1 MLSHKARSSSIGV
14 PVRCENMHFFFIYS
28 HNYEFLISLK
38 LGNSSFCNLLFAE
51 SLEPMFPVGSLY
63 TGSF

>member
-14 PVRCENMHFFFIYS
+14 PVRCENMHFFLHS
-28 HNYEFLISLK
+28 HNDEFLISLK